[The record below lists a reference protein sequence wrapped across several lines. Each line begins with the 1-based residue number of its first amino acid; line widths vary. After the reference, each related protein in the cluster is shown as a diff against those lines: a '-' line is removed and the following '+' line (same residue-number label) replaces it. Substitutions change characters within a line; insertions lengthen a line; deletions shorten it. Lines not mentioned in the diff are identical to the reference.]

1 MKIIRRLLYGKKP
14 QKQTAVNFT
23 PVNDKYGDG
32 TDFSVEK
39 DANTDVN
46 TDANNDVSNKVSTSL
61 KTFPSDNQSMSKII
75 DENFSTDMFTP
86 TTPQMRFETLIAN
99 IEGGK
104 MNVYALPVFHGEDQT
119 IATATPVTK
128 VDSVKTT
135 QITPPWSILGVFM
148 KEMNSPKTNHV
159 ASINDLASH
168 DKTYRNA
175 SLFHALSNTHHM
187 TVDKVLKVLLHK
199 FLHKVVNKNKHSR
212 KWRDDDNK
220 ERPHH
225 YENVNDALKSLSNAD
240 LDRFADYAR
249 LRLTHRQNSHTSQ
262 GISTMSDRPLLYIR
276 ENPQQISTLTETI
289 FPSLLYSVTSTEER
303 MLGR

>member
-39 DANTDVN
+39 DVNTDVN

-86 TTPQMRFETLIAN
+86 TTPHMRFETLIAN
-99 IEGGK
+99 IEGEQ

-135 QITPPWSILGVFM
+135 QITPPRSILGVFM

-168 DKTYRNA
+168 DKTYGNA
-175 SLFHALSNTHHM
+175 SLIHALSNTHHM

-262 GISTMSDRPLLYIR
+262 GISTMSDRPLLYVR
-276 ENPQQISTLTETI
+276 ENPQQISTLTETL

-303 MLGR
+303 VLGR